1 MTENGFHE
9 TEEFFSLEGKMKN
22 DRKGFL
28 LEKKMATVS
37 RNIQNVQKMISP
49 EKKKQ
54 NRIE

>member
-1 MTENGFHE
+1 MVFTRQKNFFHL
-9 TEEFFSLEGKMKN
+9 EEKMKN

-49 EKKKQ
+49 EKKK
-54 NRIE
+54 

>member
-9 TEEFFSLEGKMKN
+9 TEEFFSLEEKMKN